1 MKRARWMAAA
11 LLLAAP
17 LGCGIEAGGVADHGH
32 APVVSFEPTFITV
45 YLLRGQRLAP
55 ARVSAASNTIEDIV
69 TALFK
74 ASDRLPPGMDSDLRG
89 FTLRDSQLSRYGQV
103 ARNDPD
109 MPRGFRLHIFV
120 VGEGELSRTAQAQLT
135 CTTAGL
141 RSREIW
147 LVQITQMEPDGAPH
161 PRGEYVCS
169 DFRDLASPDT
179 QLPP

>member
-1 MKRARWMAAA
+1 MKGIRWMAA
-11 LLLAAP
+11 LLLAVP
-17 LGCGIEAGGVADHGH
+17 MGCGIEAGGVDDHGH
-32 APVVSFEPTFITV
+32 APVVSYEPTFITV

-69 TALFK
+69 AALFK
-74 ASDRLPPGMDSDLRG
+74 ASDLPPPGMDSDLRG

-109 MPRGFRLHIFV
+109 VPRGFRLHIFV
-120 VGEGELSRTAQAQLT
+120 GGEETLSRTALAQLT

-147 LVQITQMEPDGAPH
+147 VVQVTQMEADGTPH
-161 PRGEYVCS
+161 TRGEHVCS
-169 DFRDLASPDT
+169 EFRDLASPDT